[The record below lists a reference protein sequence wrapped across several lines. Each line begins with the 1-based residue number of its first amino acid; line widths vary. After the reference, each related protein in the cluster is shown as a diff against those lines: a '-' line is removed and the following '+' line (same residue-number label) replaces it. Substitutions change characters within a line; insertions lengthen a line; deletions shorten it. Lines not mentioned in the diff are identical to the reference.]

1 MKNTSETRIQVPD
14 FRQLATPPALIVAIS
29 AVAIVVL
36 VYLSAQSQDRIAVNE
51 SKRLMS
57 AILASEQRAISKLS
71 LDNSYWDQSAD
82 NLVKKL
88 DLTWAQSNIAE
99 YLHETYGVSTAQ
111 AFDAKD
117 RLIYGVV
124 EGERSET
131 DPNSLFSKGLVD
143 FVRLA
148 RSGARD
154 EEPVT
159 RVGLFKVGGL
169 VHVAAATRIVGYH
182 YAGGEEVLEPTDAV
196 LIISRSLNMER
207 LAELGNDFGLSGLQ
221 YKEQPGANEVSIAL
235 QLFDGSSG
243 GALCWRV
250 KMPGAELMKS
260 VLPGI
265 IVTFMIF
272 AGLGLWFAARIQKLL
287 AAYAN
292 EVEDR
297 KQAEILARIAKED
310 ADRANQAKSEFLA
323 NMSHEIRTPLN
334 AIIGFSQVLTQN
346 YLGELTDK
354 QRDSVQDILG
364 SGQHLLQIINDIL
377 DLSKVE
383 AGELGLDESDVNI
396 CDIIEQSNSLMRL
409 KAEESGITLIAD
421 LPDKPVRIAGDARLV
436 TQMLQNL
443 LSNAVKFTPKGGTVT
458 VRTMTR
464 DDGDVE
470 LQVEDSGIGIADADM
485 EKALAPFRQV
495 DNAFDSDHQGT
506 GLGLPLVAA
515 MAKLHD
521 GRLVLESQVGVGT
534 VASIRFP
541 AERNLKTIV

>member
-1 MKNTSETRIQVPD
+1 MKNTSETRILAPD

-29 AVAIVVL
+29 TIAIFVL

-57 AILASEQRAISKLS
+57 AILAAEQRAISTLS
-71 LDNSYWDQSAD
+71 FDNAYWDQTAD

-99 YLHETYGVSTAQ
+99 YLHEVHRVSTAH
-111 AFDAKD
+111 AFDAED
-117 RLIYGVV
+117 RLIFGAVG
-124 EGERSET
+124 GERSEAAPST
-131 DPNSLFSKGLVD
+131 IFSHGFPE
-143 FVRLA
+143 FVKLA
-148 RSGARD
+148 RSGPR
-154 EEPVT
+154 EEVPVPQT
-159 RVGLFKVGGL
+159 GYFKVDGV
-169 VHVAAATRIVGYH
+169 VHIAGATRILGYR
-182 YAGGEEVLEPTDAV
+182 YEDEEEIPEPTDAV
-196 LIISRSLNMER
+196 LMISRRLDKER

-221 YKEQPGANEVSIAL
+221 YKEQSGANEVSIAL
-235 QLFDGSSG
+235 ELFDGSPG
-243 GALCWRV
+243 GALSWQV

-260 VLPGI
+260 VMPGI
-265 IVTFMIF
+265 IVTFLIF
-272 AGLGLWFAARIQKLL
+272 AGLGLWFASRIQKLL
-287 AAYAN
+287 TAYAN
-292 EVEDR
+292 EVEYR
-297 KQAEILARIAKED
+297 KQAEIMARIAKED

-346 YLGELTDK
+346 YLGELTDR
-354 QRDSVQDILG
+354 QRESVSDILG

-409 KAEESGITLIAD
+409 KAEESGITLVAD

-458 VRTMTR
+458 VRTLTL
-464 DDGDVE
+464 DDGGID
-470 LQVEDSGIGIADADM
+470 LQVEDSGIGIAEADM
-485 EKALAPFRQV
+485 DKALAPFRQV

-515 MAKLHD
+515 MAKLHN
-521 GRLVLESQVGVGT
+521 GRLVLTSEVGVGT

-541 AERNLKTIV
+541 AERILKTIV